1 MFVCRKHLLLR
12 RRRALH
18 NIVYIMFCTAQIS
31 LNGII
36 YLAVAE
42 SNRRSSIV
50 LVELAVGCI
59 IACLLLLP
67 PV

>member
-1 MFVCRKHLLLR
+1 
-12 RRRALH
+12 
-18 NIVYIMFCTAQIS
+18 MFCTAQIS